1 VTSIDWGLFLEKLWL
16 VIFNYKKHNKNYI
29 QLKIKDYPIQIID
42 GDRGANY
49 PTKEEFLEGIKTKLL
64 DFVEQIPE
72 EVFEVAA
79 ANIEK
84 FEKVQDP
91 KQRFEM
97 TISFILGEDWMQMAD
112 HHSVFYACYYLS
124 SRYERIRERFQQM
137 YQQYREMLETEAKVW
152 YEKGLITYSDP
163 TQVAEYLIMLNEGLT
178 YYEGVLRNR
187 EAFVKRSSWLRE
199 MAVKTLT
206 T

>member
-1 VTSIDWGLFLEKLWL
+1 MGRKSKADERKYEILVHFYEVVKEEGFENASIAKIAEKMSVNPSLL
-16 VIFNYKKHNKNYI
+16 IHYFK
-29 QLKIKDYPIQIID
+29 
-42 GDRGANY
+42 
-49 PTKEEFLEGIKTKLL
+49 TKEEMVIDLVDFLLGRYE
-64 DFVEQIPE
+64 D
-72 EVFEVAA
+72 AY
-79 ANIEK
+79 IEK

-137 YQQYREMLETEAKVW
+137 YQQYREMLEVEAKVW

-187 EAFVKRSSWLRE
+187 EAFVKRSSWLRA